1 MGSTILQNRL
11 DKTLPPAFD
20 ALFPS
25 GVQIAYA
32 AIPAIGA
39 LEEPLRG
46 EVREAFA
53 RSLRVVWLTMVGMS
67 GAGLLSVVLMR
78 EVPMQRMTDE
88 TYGLDAGEK
97 SVQPE
102 LRDAEK
108 RGGVAVEEGSAV
120 RRPELGSEQ

>member
-1 MGSTILQNRL
+1 M
-11 DKTLPPAFD
+11 
-20 ALFPS
+20 
-25 GVQIAYA
+25 QIAYA

-97 SVQPE
+97 SQRPE

-108 RGGVAVEEGSAV
+108 RAGVAVEEGSVA
-120 RRPELGSEQ
+120 RRPEPGPEQ